1 VKPSKAHQDHWQ
13 FCGECHDRK
22 RRALDNRAQ
31 FNNGF
36 GHSRNGGIKFRGTR
50 AINIEPREIRNDFM
64 ISAFT
69 VFSLPALNAH
79 IVIGFNVDPVVHAC
93 DVRQVNGTIKQ
104 CGVGDIARLYRA
116 AQKIFTVRQGVERQ
130 ADCWPASR
138 S

>member
-1 VKPSKAHQDHWQ
+1 
-13 FCGECHDRK
+13 
-22 RRALDNRAQ
+22 
-31 FNNGF
+31 
-36 GHSRNGGIKFRGTR
+36 
-50 AINIEPREIRNDFM
+50 M

-116 AQKIFTVRQGVERQ
+116 AQKIFTIRQGVERQ
-130 ADCWPASR
+130 ADCWPCVTLVGVRAKNFPGYRLPPGQRYSAW
-138 S
+138 